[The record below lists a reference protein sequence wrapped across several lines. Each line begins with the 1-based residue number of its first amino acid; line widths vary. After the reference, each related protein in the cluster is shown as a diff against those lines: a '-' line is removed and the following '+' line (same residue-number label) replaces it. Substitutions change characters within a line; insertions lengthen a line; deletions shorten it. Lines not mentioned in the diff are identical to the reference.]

1 MLRRLSQRGELI
13 LINLICFGPLAA
25 MAIRGMMRRS
35 TVVVFDDRR
44 LLTIGAIELV
54 AGTIAVLILRAR
66 GWTTSELGM
75 RISMPL
81 TIAGMVLLIGSNI
94 LISALVLVFTELT
107 GFNTAAVTTQ
117 VTRVSWLPLVLLLA
131 IDPIYEET
139 FEVAYNLRATER
151 DGAAF
156 GISLSA
162 AVRLVCHLDQGPIVP
177 LTILPLG
184 LIFAAVYWK
193 WRRVWP
199 ITVAHGVAAYFGL
212 TMT

>member
-1 MLRRLSQRGELI
+1 
-13 LINLICFGPLAA
+13 
-25 MAIRGMMRRS
+25 
-35 TVVVFDDRR
+35 VFDDRR

-54 AGTIAVLILRAR
+54 AGTIALLILHAR
-66 GWTTSELGM
+66 GWTAGELGM
-75 RISMPL
+75 RVSMPL
-81 TIAGMVLLIGSNI
+81 TIAGMVLLIGANI
-94 LISALVLVFTELT
+94 FITAIVTVFAEVT
-107 GFNTAAVTTQ
+107 GFNVAAVTTQ

-139 FEVAYNLRATER
+139 FEVAYNIRATER
-151 DGAAF
+151 EGPAF

-199 ITVAHGVAAYFGL
+199 LTVAHGVTAYFAL
-212 TMT
+212 TTAA

>member
-1 MLRRLSQRGELI
+1 MLRRLSQRSELI

-25 MAIRGMMRRS
+25 MAIAGLLRRE

-54 AGTIAVLILRAR
+54 AGTIAVLVLRAR
-66 GWTTSELGM
+66 GWTAGELGL
-75 RISMPL
+75 RITMPL

-94 LISALVLVFTELT
+94 AIAGLVLVFTDVT

-117 VTRVSWLPLVLLLA
+117 VSRVSWLPLILLLA
-131 IDPIYEET
+131 IDPLYEET

-151 DGAAF
+151 EGAAF

-162 AVRLVCHLDQGPIVP
+162 AVRLICHLDQGPIVP

-199 ITVAHGVAAYFGL
+199 LTVAHGVGAYFAL
-212 TMT
+212 TMA